1 MKEYNYLC
9 RRIVHSFFW
18 FFFLCEEGF
27 CSENKAT
34 MGQRKDRVLA
44 GRLASCQLDES
55 TAHARDSTQVTCILL
70 SRYRHYTG

>member
-9 RRIVHSFFW
+9 RRIVHSFLVW
-18 FFFLCEEGF
+18 FFFFLREEGF
-27 CSENKAT
+27 CSENKAA

-55 TAHARDSTQVTCILL
+55 TAHARDSM
-70 SRYRHYTG
+70 